1 MKALLLALYALL
13 NPPLGK
19 AKEHLRA
26 GRYTEALA
34 AARQAGGAAGLT
46 LAGEIER
53 RLSRYADAKKTFE
66 QVAEKWPGPE
76 SLRARLELGLVALD
90 VGDKNGAEPVLD
102 RFYQDYNG
110 GRIDKNDAQ
119 QMMYVAIAA
128 RALESFQDANKTF
141 QKAAR
146 LDGRN
151 AEIQLEWARTFLER
165 YAVGEAEVSVKE
177 ALRLDAKDPDALALL
192 ARVRYEQS
200 ETADCLAAVD
210 KALAENPRHE
220 EALAVRAELSIDDG
234 LYDAANKDL
243 AKAFEVAPHSPKLHA
258 LRAAS
263 AFLSDDPATYDTE
276 RKKAL
281 AVNPKYAEMY
291 VMIAELAV
299 KQHRYSEAIKLAQQ
313 ALAIE
318 PKNPLALASLGTNY
332 LRQGDDAHGLEALN
346 KAWEG
351 DRFNVRTYNI
361 LNLFDDVVTKQ
372 FAFTEAAPFRL
383 RVSKADAPL
392 VAKQALPVLRAAYE
406 RYRTRYGFTPEGP
419 ITIEMYADP
428 QQYAI
433 RTVGLPSLGALGV
446 CFGKVITAMEPGSGK
461 FSWSMVLSH
470 ELAHVFAIQLSK
482 SRVPRWFTE
491 GLSEWE
497 TAQAQPHW
505 RRAGD
510 ADLAAALQA
519 GQLRGL
525 AELNLSF
532 TRARSM
538 DEMVAAY
545 YHSYVAVDFL
555 ARRFG
560 FPKLLEMLR
569 LWGQGKQTPE
579 VLQKATGIPLAQ
591 IDAELRAEIEKRTAS
606 YRTQFHV
613 RYEESAALP
622 KDAPQWKVGL
632 SKLGAHD
639 IGAAEAAAKLAGDG
653 KEAWVLRGEIA
664 LAKRDAKAAQAAYE
678 KAIAAGA
685 DGYDLRMR
693 VATSAEHAGDL
704 DRALAE
710 YAKAAAFD
718 PQKTEPFEERAEI
731 LEKRHDSAGALA
743 ELEKALAIDPNT
755 GPAAHKL
762 ALAAAAKSDWP
773 RTAKYAQRALEVDPF
788 DAEVQ
793 DALAKAADALGKRK
807 EAAEARE
814 SAKLARER
822 KSD

>member
-1 MKALLLALYALL
+1 MIPLLLTLL
-13 NPPLGK
+13 AATQPVK
-19 AKEHLRA
+19 AREHLRA
-26 GRYTEALA
+26 GRYAEALA
-34 AARQAGGAAGLT
+34 AAKASGGAAGLT
-46 LAGEIER
+46 LAGQIER
-53 RLSRYADAKKTFE
+53 RLSRYAEARKTFE
-66 QVAEKWPGPE
+66 QVAEKWPGPD
-76 SLRARLELGLVALD
+76 SLRARLELGLVALE
-90 VGDKNGAEPVLD
+90 VGDKARAEPLLD

-119 QMMYVAIAA
+119 QMLYVAMAA

-146 LDGRN
+146 IDPKN
-151 AEIQLEWARTFLER
+151 EEIQLEWARTFLER

-177 ALRLDAKDPDALALL
+177 ALRIDAKDPDAHALM
-192 ARVRYEQS
+192 ARVKYEQS
-200 ETADCLAAVD
+200 ETADCLAEVD
-210 KALAENPRHE
+210 KALAENPKHE

-243 AKAFEVAPHSPKLHA
+243 AKAFEVAPNSPKLHA

-263 AFLSDDPATYDTE
+263 AFLADDAATYEAE
-276 RKKAL
+276 RKRAL

-299 KQHRYSEAIKLAQQ
+299 KQHRYAEAIKLAQQ
-313 ALAIE
+313 ALALE

-332 LRQGDDAHGLEALN
+332 LRQGDDTKGLDALN

-372 FAFTEAAPFRL
+372 FAFTDAPPFRL
-383 RVSKADAPL
+383 RVAKADAPL
-392 VAKQALPVLRAAYE
+392 VARQVLPVLRAAYE
-406 RYRTRYGFTPEGP
+406 KYRARYGFVPEGP

-433 RTVGLPSLGALGV
+433 RTVGLPQLGALGV

-461 FSWSMVLSH
+461 FSWSMVVSH

-497 TAQAQPHW
+497 TAQAQSHW

-510 ADLAAALQA
+510 ADLAAALST
-519 GQLRGL
+519 GTLRGL
-525 AELNLSF
+525 ADLNLSF

-545 YHSYVAVDFL
+545 YQSYVSVDFL

-579 VLQKATGIPLAQ
+579 VMLKATGIPLEK
-591 IDAELRAEIEKRTAS
+591 IDAELRAEIEKRTAP
-606 YRTQFHV
+606 YRSQFHV
-613 RYEESAALP
+613 RYDENVP
-622 KDAPQWKVGL
+622 KDAPAWKQGL
-632 SKLGAHD
+632 AKLAQHD
-639 IGAAEAAAKLAGDG
+639 IAGAEAAAKGDS
-653 KEAWVLRGEIA
+653 KEMWVLRGEIA

-693 VATSAEHAGDL
+693 LATSAEHAGDL
-704 DRALAE
+704 DKALAE
-710 YAKAAAFD
+710 YARAAAFD
-718 PQKTEPFEERAEI
+718 PQKTEPFEERAEL
-731 LEKRHDSAGALA
+731 LEKRHDTAGALA
-743 ELEKALAIDPNT
+743 ELEKAVAIDPNA

-762 ALAAAAKSDWP
+762 ALAALAKSDWP
-773 RTAKYAQRALEVDPF
+773 RTAKYAARAVECDPF
-788 DAEVQ
+788 DAEAQ
-793 DALAKAADALGKRK
+793 DALAKADEALGKRK
-807 EAAEARE
+807 EATEARE

-822 KSD
+822 KGD